1 MIIVDLTQV
10 LIASLMASTRGGTEP
25 INEDLVRHI
34 ALKNIAM
41 YRKRYHK
48 TYGEIVL
55 ADDSGKVWRRDVFP
69 QYKANRKKTR
79 DKDKADGKDWCLIFD
94 CITIIRQELKS
105 NFPYKYICIPICE
118 ADDIVGTL
126 CEKYG
131 DTEKIMIISSD
142 KDFQQLQR
150 YSKVNQYSPIT
161 KKHIKLTQE
170 QAKEYLVDHIISGDT
185 GDGVPNVLSQDDVFT
200 SGLRQRPLSKKKRE
214 IIKDP
219 LVMNDNEVD
228 RNLERNRS
236 LIDLTYIPSE
246 YKEKILHEFD
256 TVEVASS
263 SGLLTYFIYNRLM
276 DLVESIG
283 DF

>member
-10 LIASLMASTRGGTEP
+10 LIASLMAQTRGGSEP
-25 INEDLVRHI
+25 IDENLVRHI
-34 ALKNIAM
+34 ALKSLAM
-41 YRKRYHK
+41 YRKRYFK
-48 TYGEIVL
+48 TYGELVL
-55 ADDSGKVWRRDVFP
+55 ADDSYNVWRKDVFP
-69 QYKANRKKTR
+69 HYKANRKKGR
-79 DKDKADGKDWCLIFD
+79 DSDSKDWGLIFD
-94 CITIIRQELKS
+94 CITIIREELKY
-105 NFPYKYICIPICE
+105 NFPYKYICIPKCE

-131 DTEKIMIISSD
+131 DNEKIMIISGD

-161 KKHIKLTQE
+161 KKHIKLTKE
-170 QAKEYLVDHIISGDT
+170 QAKEYLTDHIIGGDT
-185 GDGVPNVLSQDDVFT
+185 GDGVPNVLSQDDVFV

-236 LIDLTYIPSE
+236 LIDLTYIPNE
-246 YKEKILHEFD
+246 YKKQILQEFD
-256 TVEVASS
+256 NVAVAPRG
-263 SGLLTYFIYNRLM
+263 GLLTYFINNRLM
-276 DLVESIG
+276 DLQESIG